1 MQPLVGVTKING
13 RVRVLSGRGSK
24 PTSPA
29 LCYDGVQQNGK
40 DQVQGK
46 LFSPPSLFAA
56 S

>member
-1 MQPLVGVTKING
+1 MQPLVGVAKKG
-13 RVRVLSGRGSK
+13 VPLVFSGRGSE